1 MGHRRSGAQDGLLG
15 YCYERSPICV
25 PDGSAPIPIERR
37 DFVAAARPGTRA
49 PHAWLGE
56 GRSTLDLFGDGFV
69 LLRFGG
75 QAMGASLAEAAAR
88 RGVPLRLVDIA
99 DHAIAALYER
109 NLVLVRPD
117 GHVAWRGDEPPAN
130 ADALIDR
137 VRGAPRPGERYRAC
151 AAIMPSIQAASPP
164 IERSCAR
171 ISASL
176 MTQERTSAKSS
187 SGP

>member
-75 QAMGASLAEAAAR
+75 RQWARASPKPR
-88 RGVPLRLVDIA
+88 RV
-99 DHAIAALYER
+99 
-109 NLVLVRPD
+109 
-117 GHVAWRGDEPPAN
+117 
-130 ADALIDR
+130 
-137 VRGAPRPGERYRAC
+137 
-151 AAIMPSIQAASPP
+151 AASRCAWSTSQTTPLL
-164 IERSCAR
+164 RSTR
-171 ISASL
+171 
-176 MTQERTSAKSS
+176 ETSFW
-187 SGP
+187 